1 MNNIE
6 TTVDSNPFW
15 WLRVL
20 MAMDLDYELTQSS
33 LEKFEKLEL
42 PLKYIQEV
50 IDTAAK
56 RGHTQIY
63 LIALKKKEELNGFN
77 STDIKENFE
86 L

>member
-15 WLRVL
+15 WLRIL

-42 PLKYIQEV
+42 PLKYIQEI
-50 IDTAAK
+50 IDAAAE
-56 RGHTQIY
+56 RGYIQVY
-63 LIALKKKEELNGFN
+63 LIALKKKEQFNDFN